1 MNSFTGSR
9 SGYLSTVSARRNE
22 IDALLSN
29 EENISL
35 VKEGLPG
42 FLAAFEAFKEAH
54 LAYSSN
60 LQDEASFVRCQEQ
73 FNFES
78 LRADDF
84 CKRVQEWTGRA
95 EEILRFNSQ
104 INPEDSARY
113 IGFRTA
119 SKSSTRQSRRSNRR
133 GSHTS
138 GTSSLTI
145 ARAKEA
151 ARMAE
156 LKAEAAA
163 FKKCQSLEE
172 QKFRLQHEQERLTLE
187 TEIANHRSHPAFVCT
202 ESY

>member
-1 MNSFTGSR
+1 MD
-9 SGYLSTVSARRNE
+9 V
-22 IDALLSN
+22 LLSN

-35 VKEGLPG
+35 VKDGLPG

-84 CKRVQEWTGRA
+84 CKRVQEWTRRA
-95 EEILRFNSQ
+95 EEILRLNSQ
-104 INPEDSARY
+104 INPEDSASY

-119 SKSSTRQSRRSNRR
+119 SKSSTRQSGRSKRS

-145 ARAKEA
+145 QEQRKLLEW
-151 ARMAE
+151 
-156 LKAEAAA
+156 
-163 FKKCQSLEE
+163 QS
-172 QKFRLQHEQERLTLE
+172 
-187 TEIANHRSHPAFVCT
+187 
-202 ESY
+202 